1 MINKNDYFLYR
12 IFYNGDVEIYGQFHS
27 LAAAT
32 MSADLLMIKEWCM
45 ILSGDLTKLY
55 FFTES
60 GSWEYDILT
69 DKGRLEFFD
78 LFPHPEDYISSKK
91 TLEF

>member
-1 MINKNDYFLYR
+1 MIDKNDYFLYR
-12 IFYNGDVEIYGQFHS
+12 ISNDGDAEIYGQFHS

-32 MSADLLMIKEWCM
+32 MSASLSMIKECCM

-55 FFTES
+55 FFT
-60 GSWEYDILT
+60 GNGDWEYDILT

-78 LFPHPEDYISSKK
+78 TFPHPEDYVSSNKI
-91 TLEF
+91 LEF